1 MAIGIGAGPPVGNAM
16 RGLLPL
22 CSIATSSV
30 WGKPSRLAQN
40 PQVCYI
46 QHAEQPD
53 APDLAAWAGGW
64 PVQVRPNGAAV
75 GGTERQDG
83 AAEGDELPPLSRR
96 TLHGDLVERLRD
108 MIVEGQLA
116 PGLRVNEG
124 ALGAR
129 LGVSRTP
136 MREALKFLASEGL
149 IELVPG
155 RGALVRA
162 LTARDV
168 QEMLEVLAVLEALAG
183 RTACR
188 AATDA
193 EIVALRMVHDEMLAC
208 YAARDR
214 MEYFKRNQAIH
225 AGIVRISHNATLVA
239 HHQMIQSRVR
249 RIRFLG
255 HAEPAE
261 WANAVREHEEMMEAL
276 AARDGERLAEVL
288 SLHAQH
294 TWERVRRVVA

>member
-1 MAIGIGAGPPVGNAM
+1 MLYAAY
-16 RGLLPL
+16 
-22 CSIATSSV
+22 
-30 WGKPSRLAQN
+30 RLAGTQETW
-40 PQVCYI
+40 
-46 QHAEQPD
+46 QHSPLRPD
-53 APDLAAWAGGW
+53 MAVP
-64 PVQVRPNGAAV
+64 RGAAV
-75 GGTERQDG
+75 DAIGTRGGGREARAG
-83 AAEGDELPPLSRR
+83 ATAEVAPLSRR

-108 MIVEGQLA
+108 MIIEGLLP
-116 PGLRVNEG
+116 PGTRVNEG

-155 RGALVRA
+155 RGAQVRA

-168 QEMLEVLAVLEALAG
+168 QDMLEVIAALEALAG

-188 AATDA
+188 EATGD
-193 EIVALRMVHDEMLAC
+193 EIAALRTVHDEMLAR

-225 AGIVRISHNATLVA
+225 AGIVRASHNATLIA
-239 HHQMIQSRVR
+239 HHQAIQSCLK

-261 WANAVREHEEMMEAL
+261 WARAVREHEEMMDAL
-276 AARDGERLAEVL
+276 EARDGERLAAVL
-288 SLHAQH
+288 TLHAQR
-294 TWERVRRVVA
+294 TWERVRRVVG